1 MINLTFQE
9 RGEKA
14 FFLPSKTGCFS
25 VKTFVQKQDG
35 IFCSKEL
42 ETDPETGHSS
52 EGTTIGKRVLK
63 LLFAILF
70 SRFQKKM

>member
-1 MINLTFQE
+1 
-9 RGEKA
+9 
-14 FFLPSKTGCFS
+14 